1 MELFDEVLS
10 WFAGEPFRGVPGIPS
25 LVLAH
30 VALSAASL
38 ALATVV
44 ALPLAVW
51 LGHLR
56 RFATVSA
63 NVANAFRAV
72 PAFGLV
78 LLAFTLRG
86 FSTTSLVVVFALLG
100 LAPIFTNAYVG
111 VAEVPDDVRDA
122 ARGMGLTGWQALR
135 RVELPLALPV
145 LMGGIRTSAV
155 NIVATVPLA
164 AVVAADNLGRPI
176 VTGLSL
182 GRSASAR
189 TMMLVGAAL
198 VALLSILTDVAL
210 ARVQRRI
217 VPEGLRDLAR
227 TGVPPRTVGR
237 GRALR
242 AT

>member
-10 WFAGEPFRGVPGIPS
+10 WFAGDPFRGVPGIPS
-25 LVLAH
+25 LLLAH
-30 VALSAASL
+30 VAMSAA
-38 ALATVV
+38 ALAVSIAV
-44 ALPLAVW
+44 ALPIAVW

-56 RFATVSA
+56 RFETVSA

-78 LLAFTLRG
+78 LLAFTLYG
-86 FSTTSLVVVFALLG
+86 FSNGALVVVFALLG

-111 VAEVPDDVRDA
+111 VAQVPDDVRDA
-122 ARGMGLTGWQALR
+122 ARGMGLTGLQVLR
-135 RVELPLALPV
+135 RVELPMALPV
-145 LMGGIRTSAV
+145 IMGGIRTSAV

-189 TMMLVGAAL
+189 TMLLVGAIL
-198 VALLSILTDVAL
+198 VALLSVGTDLAL
-210 ARVQRRI
+210 ARLERRI
-217 VPEGLRDLAR
+217 VPAGLRDLAR
-227 TGVPPRTVGR
+227 VGVPAGAGGR
-237 GRALR
+237 RRPLS